1 VSEEPKKPNS
11 AKGQESFDITV
22 GNSLV
27 SFFNRNATNYPTEV
41 GAPKFD
47 LVPVTKQKDIMLNVA
62 RLHASQEYDRIM
74 ELVNVLQRQAQQIQ
88 YRLKLTDMVHGAKYS
103 FQLYHNQC
111 YWLAFD
117 HRKNYTILTPLGPND
132 WSTGVPKDY
141 EYITRVKWLGDYTWI
156 EVNPDGSEGTQ
167 TL

>member
-1 VSEEPKKPNS
+1 VTEENPFKNNS
-11 AKGQESFDITV
+11 AKGQESFDVTV

-27 SFFNRNATNYPTEV
+27 SFFDRNVSNYPTEV

-47 LVPVTKQKDIMLNVA
+47 LVPVTKQKDIMINVA

-74 ELVNVLQRQAQQIQ
+74 ELVNVLQKQAQQIQ
-88 YRLKLTDMVHGAKYS
+88 RRLQLTDMVHGAEYK

-111 YWLAFD
+111 YWL
-117 HRKNYTILTPLGPND
+117 ND
-132 WSTGVPKDY
+132 WHADKPEEYDY
-141 EYITRVKWLGDYTWI
+141 FCRVKWLGDYTWI
-156 EVNPDGSEGTQ
+156 EVNEDGTTGAQ